1 MKSRYVLVLLAITTF
16 VSVGSFV
23 FAQGHGTGSFGGNV
37 VTMMGNGG
45 MMNGSGGMN
54 DGYRGMPGN
63 YGRSGNQQ
71 PAYGRRDRTYDT
83 EIESL
88 KRQIQ
93 TKRNNLARLFRS
105 GKPDKD
111 LVDQK
116 INELNDLEQKLDDKL
131 AGSR

>member
-1 MKSRYVLVLLAITTF
+1 MKSRYVLVLLAITAF

-23 FAQGHGTGSFGGNV
+23 FAQGHETGSFGGNV
-37 VTMMGNGG
+37 VAMMGNGG

>member
-1 MKSRYVLVLLAITTF
+1 MKSRYVLVLLAMIAF

-23 FAQGHGTGSFGGNV
+23 FAQGHGTGSFGGNMV
-37 VTMMGNGG
+37 AMMGNGG

-116 INELNDLEQKLDDKL
+116 IYELNDLEQKLDDKL

>member
-1 MKSRYVLVLLAITTF
+1 MKTRYVLVLLAITAF

-23 FAQGHGTGSFGGNV
+23 FAQGHETGSFGGNMV
-37 VTMMGNGG
+37 AMMGNDG
-45 MMNGSGGMN
+45 MMHGSGSMN

-105 GKPDKD
+105 G
-111 LVDQK
+111 
-116 INELNDLEQKLDDKL
+116 
-131 AGSR
+131 

>member
-1 MKSRYVLVLLAITTF
+1 MKSRYVLVLLAITAF

-37 VTMMGNGG
+37 VAMMGNGG

-54 DGYRGMPGN
+54 DGYRGKPGN

>member
-1 MKSRYVLVLLAITTF
+1 MKSRYVLVLLAITAF

-37 VTMMGNGG
+37 VAMMGNGG

-111 LVDQK
+111 LVDRK
-116 INELNDLEQKLDDKL
+116 IYELNDLEQKLDDKL

>member
-1 MKSRYVLVLLAITTF
+1 MKSRYVLVLLAMTAF

-37 VTMMGNGG
+37 VAMMGNGG

-116 INELNDLEQKLDDKL
+116 IYELNDLEQKLDDKL

>member
-1 MKSRYVLVLLAITTF
+1 MKSRYVLVLLAITAF

-37 VTMMGNGG
+37 VAMMGNGG

-105 GKPDKD
+105 GKPDNA
-111 LVDQK
+111 LVDRM
-116 INELNDLEQKLDDKL
+116 IYELNDLEQKLDDKL

>member
-1 MKSRYVLVLLAITTF
+1 MKSRYVLVLLAITAF

-37 VTMMGNGG
+37 VAMMGNGG

-71 PAYGRRDRTYDT
+71 PAYGRRDRVYDT

-131 AGSR
+131 AGKR

>member
-1 MKSRYVLVLLAITTF
+1 MKSRYVLVLLAITAF

-37 VTMMGNGG
+37 VAMMGNGG

-63 YGRSGNQQ
+63 YGQSGNQQ

>member
-1 MKSRYVLVLLAITTF
+1 MKSRYVLVLLAITAF

-37 VTMMGNGG
+37 VAMMGNGG
-45 MMNGSGGMN
+45 MMHGSGGMN
-54 DGYRGMPGN
+54 DGYRDMPGN

-71 PAYGRRDRTYDT
+71 PAYGRRDRIYDA

>member
-1 MKSRYVLVLLAITTF
+1 MKSRYVLVLLAITAF

-23 FAQGHGTGSFGGNV
+23 FAQGHGTGSFGGNLV
-37 VTMMGNGG
+37 AMMGNGG
-45 MMNGSGGMN
+45 MMHGSGGMN

-88 KRQIQ
+88 KRRIQ
-93 TKRNNLARLFRS
+93 TKRNNLSRLFRS
-105 GKPDKD
+105 GKPNKD
-111 LVDQK
+111 LVDRK